1 MPSLV
6 IMGRITTP
14 PRLTLP
20 TVGLANFY
28 ISNSSGLSVSDDWS
42 AFAFSQDGV
51 VRDERNLVMRL
62 CVSDQAL
69 ARMRSYEAKKI
80 TDPSR
85 WLEA

>member
-1 MPSLV
+1 
-6 IMGRITTP
+6 MGRITTP

-28 ISNSSGLSVSDDWS
+28 ISNSSDLCFGRLGH
-42 AFAFSQDGV
+42 FAFSQDGV

-69 ARMRSYEAKKI
+69 ACALMKQKRS
-80 TDPSR
+80 PSR
-85 WLEA
+85 SLEA